1 MEAKYD
7 YDLFVI
13 GGGSAGI
20 SASRNAALLGFKS
33 AVADYV
39 VPSAQGSQWGLGGT
53 CVNVGCI
60 PKKLFHI
67 AATFGESRE
76 DMIASGWDI
85 DAHASHDWEKMVKGV
100 RKYIKGLYWGAKKTL
115 KLNHVDYYNKLG
127 RFVDAHTIELFTPD
141 STEVQKVTAKY
152 IIVSTG
158 GRPTYPEIP
167 GGKEYA
173 INSDD
178 IFFLKNKPGKTLVI
192 GGSYIALE
200 TAGFL
205 KGLGCEVNIL
215 VRSILLRGF
224 DQGIAEKIGKHMERI
239 GIPIFYR
246 HATQKIEKLENGKLK
261 VTHTND
267 VDGSVH
273 EDLYDNVFYAI
284 GRSPN
289 TKGIGLDA
297 AGIEIDPV
305 TQKNQD

>member
-1 MEAKYD
+1 
-7 YDLFVI
+7 
-13 GGGSAGI
+13 
-20 SASRNAALLGFKS
+20 
-33 AVADYV
+33 
-39 VPSAQGSQWGLGGT
+39 
-53 CVNVGCI
+53 
-60 PKKLFHI
+60 
-67 AATFGESRE
+67 
-76 DMIASGWDI
+76 
-85 DAHASHDWEKMVKGV
+85 
-100 RKYIKGLYWGAKKTL
+100 
-115 KLNHVDYYNKLG
+115 
-127 RFVDAHTIELFTPD
+127 
-141 STEVQKVTAKY
+141 
-152 IIVSTG
+152 
-158 GRPTYPEIP
+158 
-167 GGKEYA
+167 
-173 INSDD
+173 
-178 IFFLKNKPGKTLVI
+178 
-192 GGSYIALE
+192 
-200 TAGFL
+200 
-205 KGLGCEVNIL
+205 L